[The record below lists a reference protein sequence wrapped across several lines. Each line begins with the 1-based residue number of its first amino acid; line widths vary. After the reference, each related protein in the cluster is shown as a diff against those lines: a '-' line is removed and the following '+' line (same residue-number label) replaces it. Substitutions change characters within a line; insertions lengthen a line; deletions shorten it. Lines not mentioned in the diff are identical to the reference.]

1 MDTVYFVAYIYIIHS
16 PETDMVYI
24 GSTHHQ
30 IADRFALHKKLH
42 ETHKNFTRASRIFN
56 AVTDHSLI
64 ICDELEM
71 LLNVTKEKLRMRE
84 QYWIDCHPTAV
95 NGARAVKKTKV
106 EILKSDP
113 QNYIQHMFAQ
123 HGEDDLTTM
132 LPASM
137 KPEYAR
143 KYYAANAAKIKEQ
156 HKKHYEANKEKFAA
170 RYQENKEAVKAKQNA
185 KYAANKVNYKLV
197 REQSRVHCDVC
208 GKSVQNMAS
217 HKMGIRH
224 QKNETRLVLSPI
236 AAKAQSLTG
245 HM

>member
-1 MDTVYFVAYIYIIHS
+1 MDTTYFVGYIYIISS
-16 PETDMVYI
+16 PQTEMVYI

-42 ETHKNFTRASRIFN
+42 EAGKNHTRASRIFN
-56 AVTDHSLI
+56 AAGDYNLVS
-64 ICDELEM
+64 CNELEM

-84 QYWIDCHPTAV
+84 QYWIDCYPTAV

-123 HGEDDLTTM
+123 HGEDDLATM

-143 KYYAANAAKIKEQ
+143 KYYAANAGKIKEAHKQ
-156 HKKHYEANKEKFAA
+156 HYIANKEKFAA

-197 REQSRVHCDVC
+197 REQSRVHCGVC
-208 GKSVQNMAS
+208 NVSVQNLAA
-217 HKMGIRH
+217 HKIGLRH

-236 AAKAQSLTG
+236 AAKAQSETG
-245 HM
+245 QM